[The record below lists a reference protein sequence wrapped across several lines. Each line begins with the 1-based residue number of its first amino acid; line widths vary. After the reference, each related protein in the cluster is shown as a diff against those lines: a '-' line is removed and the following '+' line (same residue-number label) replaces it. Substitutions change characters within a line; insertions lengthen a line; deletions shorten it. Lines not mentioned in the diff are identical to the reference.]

1 MTKKKRIDKILAKAK
16 TTVTQNERVK
26 TLLSEVRDRIDSL
39 SQNSEERSSF
49 VNQVLIV
56 VRMIKAHYNK
66 EYTAFSATT
75 ILSLVFSMVYFI
87 TPIDLIPDFIPA
99 LGLTDDISLFYFIF
113 KNLAE
118 DISAFKDWEEGIDEE
133 LEEA

>member
-1 MTKKKRIDKILAKAK
+1 MSKDKNISKIWSKAKA
-16 TTVTQNERVK
+16 TVTQSERVK
-26 TLLSEVRDRIDSL
+26 KLLNEVRSRIQGLTED
-39 SQNSEERSSF
+39 SEERSSF

-56 VRMIKAHYNK
+56 VRMIKAHFNK
-66 EYTAFSATT
+66 DYTAFSATT
-75 ILSLVFSMVYFI
+75 ILSLVFALVYFI

-118 DISAFKDWEEGIDEE
+118 DIESFKDWEDGYDEE